1 MADVTL
7 TAAMRTNLLS
17 IQQTESMIGVAQN
30 RLATGKKVNSA
41 IDDPRNFFT
50 AASLNYR
57 AGDLSRRLDGIGL
70 AIKTFEAAD
79 KGIKAIT
86 KIVESMAAIAKEALD
101 STSPTQRATLGA
113 QFNTL
118 RLQLIDVAEDSGF
131 NGTNLLAGNT
141 LTVQFNEAGT
151 NNLAQV
157 GVDWTQGGTA
167 AVSIVAA
174 DVSGDDA
181 VTDWNAATLASGA
194 TAINASIA
202 LVNTALST
210 LRTQAAAFGS
220 SLNIVKTREEFTKE
234 MVANLK
240 AGADNLVLADINEES
255 ANLLTLQT
263 RQQLGVQAL
272 SLANQSQQSVLRL
285 FS

>member
-1 MADVTL
+1 MPDVTL

-57 AGDLSRRLDGIGL
+57 ASDLTRRLDGIGL

-101 STSPTQRATLGA
+101 STSATNRQALGQ

-118 RLQLIDVAEDSGF
+118 RAQLIDVAEDSGF

-151 NNLAQV
+151 NTLAQT
-157 GVDWTQGGTA
+157 GVDWTTGGTA
-167 AVSIVAA
+167 AVSIAVAGVAA
-174 DVSGDDA
+174 GAGDWD
-181 VTDWNAATLASGA
+181 NATLATGA
-194 TAINASIA
+194 TNITTSVNA
-202 LVNTALST
+202 VNTALST

-234 MVANLK
+234 MIANLK
-240 AGADNLVLADINEES
+240 GGADNLVLADINEES